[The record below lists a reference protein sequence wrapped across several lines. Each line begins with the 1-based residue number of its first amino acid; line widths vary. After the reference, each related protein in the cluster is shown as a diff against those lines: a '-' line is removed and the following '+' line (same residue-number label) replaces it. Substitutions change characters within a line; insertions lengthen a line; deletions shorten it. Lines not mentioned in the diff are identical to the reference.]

1 MFVSRLIGIAR
12 PDIVATIS
20 DLNQSQY
27 KSFCDALKRSRFKS
41 EFYILP
47 RVLLI
52 VAVSPQPGL
61 ILLDVLPPG
70 QEEAGHQPMRGRY
83 WNPLT
88 NQRPVWGLSAGLGYQ
103 WPHLVTREVTGPGC
117 RDRDSD
123 HNSDKIPRN
132 GSISNST
139 WVVQLNSEA
148 TSLTTKLILK
158 LPPSSDDNFKINNH
172 FNYCQLLLIDKDPR
186 YYFDHVYKVRLSDFK
201 NLVD

>member
-1 MFVSRLIGIAR
+1 MSLSMFVSRLIGIAR

-20 DLNQSQY
+20 DWNQSQY

-70 QEEAGHQPMRGRY
+70 QEEAGHQPIRGQY
-83 WNPLT
+83 GDPLT
-88 NQRPVWGLSAGLGYQ
+88 NQRPVSGLSAGLGYQ

-117 RDRDSD
+117 RDRDLITILIKSPVMAQYQTQ
-123 HNSDKIPRN
+123 HESC
-132 GSISNST
+132 NST
-139 WVVQLNSEA
+139 LKA

-158 LPPSSDDNFKINNH
+158 PPSP
-172 FNYCQLLLIDKDPR
+172 L
-186 YYFDHVYKVRLSDFK
+186 
-201 NLVD
+201 

>member
-1 MFVSRLIGIAR
+1 MEHGAHSGWVAFFKPNCVCPGQPNALSGPVWAAFYIVNSWQWRGLFNAMSLSMFVSRLIGIAR

-70 QEEAGHQPMRGRY
+70 QEEAGHQPMRGQY
-83 WNPLT
+83 WDPLT
-88 NQRPVWGLSAGLGYQ
+88 NQRPV
-103 WPHLVTREVTGPGC
+103 
-117 RDRDSD
+117 
-123 HNSDKIPRN
+123 
-132 GSISNST
+132 
-139 WVVQLNSEA
+139 
-148 TSLTTKLILK
+148 
-158 LPPSSDDNFKINNH
+158 
-172 FNYCQLLLIDKDPR
+172 
-186 YYFDHVYKVRLSDFK
+186 
-201 NLVD
+201 